1 MITNKIESER
11 LTFPNENKRYS
22 EDKTSKSLLSLNT
35 KINNKKNITRRNS
48 AKGKGFYEKDE
59 ENKIKKKS
67 LSG

>member
-22 EDKTSKSLLSLNT
+22 EDKTSKSLLSLNS
-35 KINNKKNITRRNS
+35 KINNKKNITQQNS
-48 AKGKGFYEKDE
+48 AKRKGFYEKDE

-67 LSG
+67 LPG

>member
-35 KINNKKNITRRNS
+35 KINHKKNITQQNS
-48 AKGKGFYEKDE
+48 AKRKGLYEKEE

>member
-11 LTFPNENKRYS
+11 LIFPNENKRYS
-22 EDKTSKSLLSLNT
+22 EDKTLKSLLSLNS
-35 KINNKKNITRRNS
+35 KINNKKNITQQNS
-48 AKGKGFYEKDE
+48 AKRKGFYEKDE